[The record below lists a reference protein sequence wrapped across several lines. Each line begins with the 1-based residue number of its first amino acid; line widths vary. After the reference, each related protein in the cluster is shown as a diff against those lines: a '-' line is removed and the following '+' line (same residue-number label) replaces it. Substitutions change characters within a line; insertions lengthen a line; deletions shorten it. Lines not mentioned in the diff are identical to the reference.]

1 MGYQG
6 RPFRPEP
13 DERKLWSDA
22 EKEEEKLGKLGKT
35 YDDPLLEDYLASVA
49 ARVVP
54 EEAQEAGAPAPRVAV
69 FKDPTLNAFAMPN
82 GKIYIHTGLLSRVEN
97 ESQLAMILGHEMT
110 HVTNRHALM
119 FNRDAQNKQIWFSAL
134 AIAASLGVAVATGHQ
149 QNKGNNVSAEV
160 LRTTS
165 NLLLGLGLQ
174 LAYIAAVNGFGRDLE
189 RDADREGMDRMV
201 KAGYDPRE
209 APRVFALLKD
219 DYGDGGKLEN
229 FFFGNHPRL
238 DERIANT
245 EELLKVKY
253 AGFTPPTNLAEANED
268 FAMRTR
274 TVVRENAALDIRA
287 GRFKLAKAQ
296 LDRVL
301 ALAPKDPT
309 THLYYGDLYRLQAQR
324 ARNPFDKPMLVA
336 QALQAYEE
344 SAALDS
350 TFPDPFRQMGFLYYQ
365 SKQPEKPKKLSGST
379 SPSSPT
385 RPTRVGSRSTW
396 SSSTGDRTRARP
408 RRRSARGDRP
418 RRGRPRLCPAPDRPG
433 SRGGRPGGQGR
444 RHRGGGGRHAEP
456 RRGRREALP
465 RGPRPGCRAL
475 QPSHPRSRAS
485 PHHDGSPP
493 ARLPG

>member
-1 MGYQG
+1 VGSLLSGCASTNIPPMGYQG
-6 RPFRPEP
+6 KPFRPEP

-22 EKEEEKLGKLGKT
+22 EKEEEKLNKLGKT

-49 ARVVP
+49 ARLVP
-54 EEAQEAGAPAPRVAV
+54 EEAQQAGAPAPRVAV
-69 FKDPTLNAFAMPN
+69 WRDPTLNAFAMPN

-119 FNRDAQNKQIWFSAL
+119 FNRDAQNKQIWFTAL
-134 AIAASLGVAVATGHQ
+134 AIAASLGVAVATGSQ
-149 QNKGNNVSAEV
+149 QQKGNYVSAEV

-165 NLLLGLGLQ
+165 NILLGLGLQ
-174 LAYIAAVNGFGRDLE
+174 LAFIASVNGFGRDLE
-189 RDADREGMDRMV
+189 READREGMDRMV

-209 APRVFALLKD
+209 APRAFALLKD
-219 DYGDGGKLEN
+219 DHGDGSKLEN

-245 EELLKVKY
+245 QELLKTKY
-253 AGFTPPTNLAEANED
+253 AGMDTSDVVQSTDD

-287 GRFKLAKAQ
+287 GRFGLAKAQ

-324 ARNPFDKPMLVA
+324 AKNPFDKPMLVA
-336 QALQAYEE
+336 QALQAYEDA
-344 SAALDS
+344 AALDA

-365 SKQPEKPKKLSGST
+365 SKQSDKAREAFRKYLALKP
-379 SPSSPT
+379 
-385 RPTRVGSRSTW
+385 
-396 SSSTGDRTRARP
+396 D
-408 RRRSARGDRP
+408 
-418 RRGRPRLCPAPDRPG
+418 APD
-433 SRGGRPGGQGR
+433 SRRIKEYLVELER
-444 RHRGGGGRHAEP
+444 
-456 RRGRREALP
+456 
-465 RGPRPGCRAL
+465 
-475 QPSHPRSRAS
+475 
-485 PHHDGSPP
+485 
-493 ARLPG
+493 